1 VKLRSWLWRNFLRRG
16 LRPLG
21 TRAQKLL
28 FGSLLLPSLLPR
40 APSIVSDAQDSPG
53 GVERDTGNG
62 RDAGDERGGHDER
75 DRRIE
80 REGREVRVAA
90 QERVRLDT
98 SYADWVAPLARLPR
112 GATPEEFRRAVE
124 GLPGHDPEGQHFFP
138 VAAYLD
144 ALRHVE
150 GRDIE
155 LTHRLR
161 ATRRPSVDFLLSL
174 LAPSSTP
181 AAHAVEPAVLLV
193 STRPTR
199 PDPPAAER

>member
-40 APSIVSDAQDSPG
+40 APSIVADAEDSPG
-53 GVERDTGNG
+53 GVERDTGDG
-62 RDAGDERGGHDER
+62 RDAGDERDG
-75 DRRIE
+75 RIE

-112 GATPEEFRRAVE
+112 GTTPEEFRRAVE
-124 GLPGHDPEGQHFFP
+124 GLSGFDPEGQHFFP

-155 LTHRLR
+155 LTHRCR

-199 PDPPAAER
+199 PAPPAAER